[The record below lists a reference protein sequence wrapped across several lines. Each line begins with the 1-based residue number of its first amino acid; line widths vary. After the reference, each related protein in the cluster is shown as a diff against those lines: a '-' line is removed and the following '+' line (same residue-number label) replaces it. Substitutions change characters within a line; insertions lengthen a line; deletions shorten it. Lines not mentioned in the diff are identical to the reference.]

1 MDVHDALVLGDPFR
15 IGQVMNNLL
24 SNAVKF
30 TREGDSICVN
40 VSQMEA
46 TSGEF
51 CKYRLMIADNRHR
64 HVGGLSAAPVRAV

>member
-1 MDVHDALVLGDPFR
+1 MDVRDALVLGDPFR

-30 TREGDSICVN
+30 TREGDSIRVT

-46 TSGEF
+46 DF
-51 CKYRLMIADNRHR
+51 RRVLQIPAR
-64 HVGGLSAAPVRAV
+64 